1 MDQIHRLAV
10 LSVRRGCGFAGLA
23 IATVMAGLMFDHALA
38 FKSGAAL
45 TAIVA
50 IVLLFRG
57 IVAPRR
63 NFRETEVWY
72 LLPRDSRPPGD
83 HGGRVI
89 NGILRDVYL
98 QHAEWAAVI
107 AVGLWLV
114 PFIGQVLPRL
124 G

>member
-1 MDQIHRLAV
+1 MDQIRRLAV

-23 IATVMAGLMFDHALA
+23 VATVMSGLMFDHALA
-38 FKSGAAL
+38 VL

-50 IVLLFRG
+50 VVLLVRG
-57 IVAPRR
+57 IAAPRR

-72 LLPRDSRPPGD
+72 LLPREERPPGD

-114 PFIGQVLPRL
+114 PFLSRVLPKL